1 MTELNSARTK
11 GWDDELQ
18 RYVWYYGDTFDFVIN
33 VELVDEENNP
43 IVIQPTDKLTVE
55 FKNSK
60 NQTVKTFEQSIN
72 EAYTSIIC
80 RFDEETTSKFG
91 VGVYS
96 YIIRFRDDYIT
107 TIGINNFCEVLACG
121 QTSY

>member
-11 GWDDELQ
+11 GWDAELQ
-18 RYVWYYGDTFDFVIN
+18 RYIWYYGDTFDFVIDA
-33 VELVDEENNP
+33 ELVDENGEP
-43 IVIQPTDKLTVE
+43 VKIEPDDQLIVE
-55 FKNSK
+55 FRNSR
-60 NQTVKTFEQSIN
+60 NQVVKVFNQRIN
-72 EAYTSIIC
+72 EAYTSIVC
-80 RFDEETTSKFG
+80 NFDEATSKIFG

-96 YIIRFRDDYIT
+96 YIIKFRDDYIT